1 MVTDRSP
8 AQHDFS
14 QDPVFV
20 KSKDGH
26 LVRRIGTS
34 VLLAYRSIWIAS
46 FPQKNIWGDMKLS

>member
-8 AQHDFS
+8 AQNDFS

-26 LVRRIGTS
+26 LVRPIRTS
-34 VLLAYRSIWIAS
+34 VLLAY
-46 FPQKNIWGDMKLS
+46 